1 MGKVYQSIVN
11 YLPDKTTGVFV
22 EIGSERWEGSTI
34 WLDRLAGQCMTK
46 LISVDIKSD
55 AQQRYSNQ
63 LTNTEFVVA
72 PGSTWAKQFASTPT
86 DIAVL
91 YLDNFD
97 YIWDINLILND
108 TDIKQRR
115 FYEEELGIPM
125 ANQTCQVEHMKQ
137 MIAIFPYLTDDAVV
151 VFDDTH
157 TLNDCWVGKC
167 GANVIWL
174 LAQGFEI
181 VRQEFFE
188 YGVIMK
194 RHKIK

>member
-1 MGKVYQSIVN
+1 MGDAFKHTEQ
-11 YLPDKTTGVFV
+11 YLGKTKNTMFL
-22 EIGSERWEGSTI
+22 EIGSDRYEGSTEYFSM
-34 WLDRLAGQCMTK
+34 LAQKYDAEMHT
-46 LISVDIKSD
+46 VDISD
-55 AQQRYSNQ
+55 KPQRRLSNIPAIWHIGWGSDWCRDQ
-63 LTNTEFVVA
+63 LPKLNKKISCV
-72 PGSTWAKQFASTPT
+72 
-86 DIAVL
+86 

-97 YIWDINLILND
+97 YIWDINLIPSKD
-108 TDIKQRR
+108 HIIQSK
-115 FYEEELGIPM
+115 FYQEEVGMPM
-125 ANQTCQVEHMKQ
+125 TNQNCQVEHMKQ
-137 MIAIFPYLTDDAVV
+137 MIALFPYLAEDAVV

>member
-1 MGKVYQSIVN
+1 MSDAFKHTEQYLGKTKNTIF
-11 YLPDKTTGVFV
+11 L
-22 EIGSERWEGSTI
+22 EIGSDRHEGSTEYFSQ
-34 WLDRLAGQCMTK
+34 LAQKHGAEMHT
-46 LISVDIKSD
+46 VDIIDEPKRRLPDLPATWHIGWGSD
-55 AQQRYSNQ
+55 WCENQ
-63 LTNTEFVVA
+63 L
-72 PGSTWAKQFASTPT
+72 PKLDKKISC
-86 DIAVL
+86 L

-97 YIWDINLILND
+97 YIWNIDLILND

-115 FYEEELGIPM
+115 FYKEELGIPM

-194 RHKIK
+194 RHNIK

>member
-1 MGKVYQSIVN
+1 MGDAFKHTEQ
-11 YLPDKTTGVFV
+11 YLGKTKNTMFL
-22 EIGSERWEGSTI
+22 EIGSDRHEGSTEYFSM
-34 WLDRLAGQCMTK
+34 LAQKYDAEMHT
-46 LISVDIKSD
+46 VDIIDEAQRRLPNIPAIWHIGWGSD
-55 AQQRYSNQ
+55 WCRDQ
-63 LTNTEFVVA
+63 LPKLNKKISCV
-72 PGSTWAKQFASTPT
+72 
-86 DIAVL
+86 

-97 YIWDINLILND
+97 YIWNIDLNLSKHDII
-108 TDIKQRR
+108 QRK
-115 FYEEELGIPM
+115 FYQEEVGMPM
-125 ANQTCQVEHMKQ
+125 TNQNCQVEHMKQ
-137 MIAIFPYLTDDAVV
+137 MIALFPYLAEDAVV

>member
-1 MGKVYQSIVN
+1 MGDAFKHTEQ
-11 YLPDKTTGVFV
+11 YLGKTKNTMFL
-22 EIGSERWEGSTI
+22 EIGSDRHEGSTEYFSM
-34 WLDRLAGQCMTK
+34 LAQKYDAEMHT
-46 LISVDIKSD
+46 VDIIDEPQRRLSNIPAIWHIGWGSD
-55 AQQRYSNQ
+55 WCRDQ
-63 LTNTEFVVA
+63 LPKLNKKISCV
-72 PGSTWAKQFASTPT
+72 
-86 DIAVL
+86 

-97 YIWDINLILND
+97 YIWNIDLNLSKNDII
-108 TDIKQRR
+108 QRK
-115 FYEEELGIPM
+115 FYQEEVGMPM
-125 ANQTCQVEHMKQ
+125 TNQNCQVEHMKQ
-137 MIAIFPYLTDDAVV
+137 MIALFPYLAEDAVV

>member
-1 MGKVYQSIVN
+1 MGDAFKHTEQ
-11 YLPDKTTGVFV
+11 YLGETNNTMFL
-22 EIGSERWEGSTI
+22 EIGSDRHEGSTEYFS
-34 WLDRLAGQCMTK
+34 RLAQKHGAEMHT
-46 LISVDIKSD
+46 VDIIDEPKRRLPDLPATWHIGWGSD
-55 AQQRYSNQ
+55 WCVNQ
-63 LTNTEFVVA
+63 L
-72 PGSTWAKQFASTPT
+72 PKLDKKISC
-86 DIAVL
+86 L

-97 YIWDINLILND
+97 YIWDIDLILD
-108 TDIKQRR
+108 DSDIKQRR
-115 FYEEELGIPM
+115 FYREELGIPL

-181 VRQEFFE
+181 VRQDFFE

>member
-1 MGKVYQSIVN
+1 M
-11 YLPDKTTGVFV
+11 
-22 EIGSERWEGSTI
+22 IGAKI
-34 WLDRLAGQCMTK
+34 NCQN
-46 LISVDIKSD
+46 LIKKISC
-55 AQQRYSNQ
+55 
-63 LTNTEFVVA
+63 
-72 PGSTWAKQFASTPT
+72 
-86 DIAVL
+86 L

-97 YIWDINLILND
+97 YIWDIDLNLSKR
-108 TDIKQRR
+108 DISQRK
-115 FYEEELGIPM
+115 FYQEEVGMPM
-125 ANQTCQVEHMKQ
+125 TNQNCQVEHMKQ
-137 MIAIFPYLTDDAVV
+137 MIALFPYLAEDVVV